1 MEWRD
6 ASLVVLQQKDYM
18 LTLHAATGVGCLRQM
33 KAFSMLQKVAD
44 RNDKYEYIIFPFF
57 FYFISAVK
65 DTDLKLVTLD
75 LPLFLD

>member
-1 MEWRD
+1 
-6 ASLVVLQQKDYM
+6 
-18 LTLHAATGVGCLRQM
+18 M